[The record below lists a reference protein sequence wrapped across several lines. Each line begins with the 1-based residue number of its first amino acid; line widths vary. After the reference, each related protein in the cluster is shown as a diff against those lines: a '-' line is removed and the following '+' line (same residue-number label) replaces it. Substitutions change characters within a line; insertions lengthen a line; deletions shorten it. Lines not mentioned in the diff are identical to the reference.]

1 MQINSKPL
9 GLIEKLGSIYKHDIH
24 PNEVFS
30 SKAVPE
36 EVGMQH
42 PLFKNMVKA

>member
-1 MQINSKPL
+1 MFRIVGRYNMQINSKPL

-24 PNEVFS
+24 PNERVFS

-36 EVGMQH
+36 EVGM
-42 PLFKNMVKA
+42 